1 MTRRTDRARAAVVQA
16 LCGILLLVGGSPL
29 WAQQGYDLRNDQ
41 IVVNQARHWQAWTMP
56 GHLVRVARD
65 GTVRARDFRTVYE
78 LLADRSFGRP
88 VTLTRAAPRIANMD
102 STRKLDFQGNSVR
115 DLSGNLIY
123 DYLVRPGVSRA
134 GSNPHLMQHIAD
146 GDPDTF
152 WEPNLDDPPE
162 DWWVEVDLG
171 RPVPLERVRLSFAE
185 EALGD
190 PFYRFILLL
199 GPAQGNYADETPGNM
214 ETFIPF
220 EGVNTDQRTFVFDA
234 ERVSDDLPADDRVA
248 QHRHLPVTDSN
259 KTSSAYYG
267 VAEPS
272 PEWNGKLVEIIR
284 IVVTDTRGGRAE
296 QLSEEQWQVLP
307 TAERGDIVYF
317 LKDGDFEEPVDEDTY
332 FALPED
338 RQGRRVHYR
347 RELPRLAEVE
357 AWGRGDEIGIE
368 ILAGGGTVEQTSTG
382 GAPAAMFDGSYGSAN
397 QLSTYLISAP
407 GQNTL
412 TIDIGGTVWLKE
424 IRTISQNP
432 PRGYILRGSNGS
444 RDAQGNLQWEQ
455 LSSVE
460 RETNIDNGYF
470 RLIADVLAPARRVRF
485 LDMIAFALQGD
496 STELTSRVWPRIRLM
511 WLFSA
516 GPPAEVVLESD
527 LIELPGV
534 VTLGAVRWEA
544 EAPPGSE
551 VQIRTRTGDQL
562 VERIRY
568 FDKTGNEK
576 TKSQHRRLSFTQKG
590 PIDTSNVA
598 GPGWSAWSRKY
609 ERSGDPATSP
619 GLRRFLKIQV
629 RLVNRDREA
638 VPGIEQI
645 SVDLQTPVAQRLS
658 AEVWPERA
666 TAGRLD
672 TFEVFV
678 QPSFLEQPSSSH
690 SPGFDEVL
698 VRADPPL
705 DLRVLDL
712 AVGTESE
719 LSLSEPARLFER
731 PHAEGLEDADGQILQ
746 VLSEGDSLWLRL
758 PGPMQSVPEGLL
770 PRLYY
775 RQLDPGDEVPTGL
788 DGRLLTANSHN
799 RLPESERGA
808 IRHFR
813 RAGAE
818 LEEVASN
825 TYQSLPEGEK
835 GPVRYFRVVTGLGEQ
850 TVFTALG
857 DSLSDSQYARLS
869 TNERGRVVGP
879 GRLLRLRFYSAVY
892 LPSTQLE
899 VAVRHSSLAALWQG
913 AAAQDVTTL
922 RPASSLAIQAGEIG
936 DVVADLS
943 ITPNPFTPN
952 GDGIN
957 DEAQIR
963 FSLFAVAA
971 SRSVGVRIYS
981 LSGDLVR
988 RLALQLVGGPQ
999 VVAWNGR
1006 DDSGAPVAP
1015 GLYLC
1020 QVGAAADAEAGRRK
1034 RSRVIAVAY

>member
-1 MTRRTDRARAAVVQA
+1 MIRRAQA
-16 LCGILLLVGGSPL
+16 LCGILLLSGGNPL
-29 WAQQGYDLRNDQ
+29 WAQKGYDLRNDQ
-41 IVVNQARHWQAWTMP
+41 IVVDQARHWERWTMP
-56 GHLVRVARD
+56 AHLVRVAAD
-65 GTVRARDFRTVYE
+65 GAVRARNFRTVYE
-78 LLADRSFGRP
+78 LLSDQSFGRP
-88 VTLTRAAPRIANMD
+88 VTLTRSAPRIANMD
-102 STRKLDFQGNSVR
+102 STLRLDFQGNSVA

-123 DYLVRPGVSRA
+123 DYLVRPGASRA

-152 WEPNLDDPPE
+152 WEPNLDDSPE

-171 RPVPLERVRLSFAE
+171 RPVPLERVRLSFVA

-199 GPAQGNYADETPGNM
+199 GPTQGNYADETPGNL

-220 EGVNTDQRTFVFDA
+220 EGVNAEQRTFVFDA
-234 ERVSDDLPADDRVA
+234 ERVSADLPADDRVA
-248 QHRHLPVTDSN
+248 QTRRLPVTDSN
-259 KTSSAYYG
+259 KHSSAYYG

-296 QLSEEQWQVLP
+296 PISEEQWQARP
-307 TAERGDIVYF
+307 AEERGAIVYF

-332 FALPED
+332 FALPAD

-347 RELPRLAEVE
+347 RELPRLAEWE

-368 ILAGGGTVEQTSTG
+368 ILSGGGTVEQTSTG

-412 TIDIGGTVWLKE
+412 TVDMGGTVWLQE

-432 PRGYILRGSNGS
+432 PRGYVLRGSNGT

-455 LSSVE
+455 LSAVE
-460 RETNIDNGYF
+460 RETNVDNGYF
-470 RLIADVLAPARRVRF
+470 RLVADVLAPARRVRF
-485 LDMIAFALQGD
+485 LDMIAFALQED

-511 WLFSA
+511 WLFSE

-534 VTLGAVRWEA
+534 VALGAVRWA
-544 EAPPGSE
+544 ATAPPGSE

-598 GPGWSAWSRKY
+598 GPGWSTWSRKY

-629 RLVNRDREA
+629 RLVNHDRQA

-645 SVDLQTPVAQRLS
+645 SVDLRTPVAQRLG
-658 AEVWPERA
+658 AEVWPERVP
-666 TAGRLD
+666 AGRLD

-678 QPSFLEQPSSSH
+678 QPSFLEQPASSH

-698 VRADPPL
+698 VRADPPIE
-705 DLRVLDL
+705 LRVIDL
-712 AVGTESE
+712 AVGTEPE
-719 LSLSEPARLFER
+719 LSGSEPAQLFER
-731 PHAEGLEDADGQILQ
+731 PYPGGIEAADGQVLQ

-758 PGPMQSVPEGLL
+758 PAPMQSVPAGLL

-788 DGRLLTANSHN
+788 DGRLLTTNSHN
-799 RLPESERGA
+799 RLPENERGA

-813 RAGAE
+813 RVGAE

-825 TYQSLPEGEK
+825 AYQSLSEEEK
-835 GPVRYFRVVTGLGEQ
+835 GPVRYFRVVTSLGEQ

-857 DSLSDSQYARLS
+857 DSLSDSQYAQLS
-869 TNERGRVVGP
+869 THERGRVVGL
-879 GRLLRLRFYSAVY
+879 GRLLRLRFSAAVY

-899 VAVRHSSLAALWQG
+899 VAVRHSSLAVLWQG
-913 AAAQDVTTL
+913 AADQDVTTL
-922 RPASSLAIQAGEIG
+922 RPASALAIQAGETG
-936 DVVADLS
+936 DVVANLS

-952 GDGIN
+952 GDGVN

-963 FSLFAVAA
+963 FALFAVAV
-971 SRSVGVRIYS
+971 SRSVAVRIYS
-981 LSGDLVR
+981 LGGDLVR
-988 RLALQLVGGPQ
+988 RLDRQLVGGPQ

-1006 DDSGAPVAP
+1006 DDRGGLVAP

-1020 QVGAAADAEAGRRK
+1020 QVGAAADAKAGRRK
-1034 RSRVIAVAY
+1034 RDRVIAVAY